1 MLNKYARKSHQSSA
15 QVIAGALLLLSVFQP
30 GTTQA
35 SESAKRDTVFFN
47 TVPTVEQLE
56 QQLFP
61 RKTRSLVFN
70 NKSTDAPAAA
80 DSSVALRPVENAVG
94 LPVLFHFGKTTL
106 VESTKPFLDQIGE
119 VMQRSAAQKEILIIE
134 GHTDAVG
141 GIKHNHKLSELRAL
155 AVKDYLVTKYD
166 IDPMRLFPE
175 GKGESRLFD
184 TENPRAAEN
193 RRVEFLRFQR

>member
-1 MLNKYARKSHQSSA
+1 MLNKFCSNPNILSGP
-15 QVIAGALLLLSVFQP
+15 VIAGAVLLLAVFQS

-35 SESAKRDTVFFN
+35 SELAKRDTVFFS

-56 QQLFP
+56 RQLFP

-70 NKSTDAPAAA
+70 NNATDASAKAN
-80 DSSVALRPVENAVG
+80 SSVTTKPVENAVG

-106 VESTKPFLDQIGE
+106 VESSKPFLDQIGE
-119 VMQRSAAQKEILIIE
+119 VMQRSAAQQETLIIE

-141 GIKHNHKLSELRAL
+141 SFKHNHKLSELRAL
-155 AVKDYLVTKYD
+155 AVKDYLVKNYD
-166 IDPMRLFPE
+166 IDPLRLFPE

-184 TENPRAAEN
+184 AENPDAAEN
-193 RRVEFLRFQR
+193 RRVEFLRYQR